1 MSDKLSLLE
10 TMRLLNS
17 EEFNDKPMAIVP
29 KVKSNLTTQDSDI
42 NKKIVSK
49 IFSLSKALSDEFGLN
64 QRMVMED
71 IIKDLRIAGGEEI
84 LNVIQGDTPFDQLSK
99 ELATVA
105 RDVGIDSNVALNSLL
120 AINEKDYVEAFRKF
134 INRNRGQLP
143 NFQRMGLNQRTRQ
156 AAPRGIGN
164 KKEED
169 LMESL
174 FKRIL
179 LTEGIEDIYT
189 KYYSDIKR
197 SIFDDLIK
205 LDPTFNSEVDRLG
218 EYGKWILLKH
228 KQKKLKKQDY
238 NRVREILDDF
248 HSRKRFIVAPS
259 SKNIFDY
266 DTIDEVR
273 AGLNNIELSKN
284 QIAKQ
289 AKQGKFFADL
299 GEEAELVFETNDWEV
314 WSPKTYQASCKLGA
328 GTEWCTARPSS
339 DYNYI
344 QYTTGYYAG
353 KLYAFMPKDGDI
365 TKKVQLHIKKGTNKV
380 YDFKD
385 YKDVNKINP
394 YEDFVV
400 FINKNNLLNTLKQT
414 ELKNVDA
421 ILDLENL
428 DGLKKGKP
436 FAYAGGVI
444 KEMFKDSIK
453 EIRFVKE
460 FPTDFIDNGA
470 FKNCVNLETVYAHP
484 RINLVKPNAFG
495 GCVKLKTV
503 FHVNKLTCF
512 PIDFDFLKPKLKWIK
527 EEDVKYPEEQ
537 KTE

>member
-17 EEFNDKPMAIVP
+17 KEFDDKPMVVVP
-29 KVKSNLTTQDSDI
+29 KSKASLATQDSDI
-42 NKKIVSK
+42 NKKIISK

-71 IIKDLRIAGGEEI
+71 IIKDLRITGGEEI
-84 LNVIQGDTPFDQLSK
+84 IDVIQGDTPFDQLSK
-99 ELATVA
+99 ELAIVA
-105 RDVGIDSNVALNSLL
+105 KEVGIDSNVALNSLL
-120 AINEKDYVEAFRKF
+120 AINEKDYVEAFRQF

-143 NFQRMGLNQRTRQ
+143 NFQRMGLTQRTPQPASRQ
-156 AAPRGIGN
+156 IKN

-169 LMESL
+169 LMEGL

-197 SIFDDLIK
+197 ELFDTLIR
-205 LDPTFNSEVDRLG
+205 LDPTFKPEVDRLG

-228 KQKKLKKQDY
+228 KQKKIKKQDY
-238 NRVREILDDF
+238 NRTKEVLDDF
-248 HSRKRFIVAPS
+248 HNRKRFIVAPS

-289 AKQGKFFADL
+289 AKKGKFFADL
-299 GEEAELVFETNDWEV
+299 GEEAELIFETDEWEV

-328 GTEWCTARPSS
+328 GTEWCTARPGS

-344 QYTTGYYAG
+344 QYTTGNVAG
-353 KLYAFMPKDGDI
+353 KLYAFMPKDGDT
-365 TKKVQLHIKKGTNKV
+365 TKKVQLHIKKGTNKI

-385 YKDVNKINP
+385 YADRNRISP
-394 YEDFVV
+394 YEDFIV
-400 FINKNNLLNTLKQT
+400 FVNKNNLLGALKQT
-414 ELKNVDA
+414 ELKNIDA
-421 ILDLENL
+421 ILDVENL
-428 DGLKKGKP
+428 ESLKQGKS
-436 FAYAGGVI
+436 FVYAGGEVKDMFRPHI
-444 KEMFKDSIK
+444 KEVV
-453 EIRFVKE
+453 FVKDYPDTSIPGRAFMNCE
-460 FPTDFIDNGA
+460 NLERIYVHPKVKLINPSA
-470 FKNCVNLETVYAHP
+470 FKNCD
-484 RINLVKPNAFG
+484 
-495 GCVKLKTV
+495 KLKEII
-503 FHVNKLTCF
+503 FINKLTCF
-512 PIDFDFLKPKLKWIK
+512 PRDFEFVKQRLKKVTEADF
-527 EEDVKYPEEQ
+527 KYATDE
-537 KTE
+537 K